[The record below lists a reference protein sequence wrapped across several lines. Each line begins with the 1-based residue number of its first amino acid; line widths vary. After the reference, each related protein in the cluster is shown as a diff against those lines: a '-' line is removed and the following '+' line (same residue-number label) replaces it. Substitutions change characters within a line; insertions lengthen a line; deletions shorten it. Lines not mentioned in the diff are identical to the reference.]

1 MSLDNRR
8 GDKTKD
14 GRVRSK
20 GGMGRD
26 VWVVE
31 GEDKRKDGRE
41 RSKGGMTS
49 GVLIAEVEIRR
60 KMVG

>member
-1 MSLDNRR
+1 MEKRR
-8 GDKTKD
+8 GKIRGKM
-14 GRVRSK
+14 V
-20 GGMGRD
+20 GRD
-26 VWVVE
+26 QRE
-31 GEDKRKDGRE
+31 GWGVKLNSGGEHKRKDGRE

>member
-1 MSLDNRR
+1 M
-8 GDKTKD
+8 
-14 GRVRSK
+14 RSN
-20 GGMGRD
+20 GGMASEI
-26 VWVVE
+26 WIVE